1 MCQQPQDLDH
11 TIKRRLA
18 DLYRFPGFQTLAS
31 VSAHASRPHAL
42 VVHMRRLK
50 KQGSAPA
57 ATQQHGTGMTTNKYR
72 SGRLPARGLKSGLN
86 TRNGA

>member
-50 KQGSAPA
+50 KNRDLLLLQRNNTAPA
-57 ATQQHGTGMTTNKYR
+57 
-72 SGRLPARGLKSGLN
+72 
-86 TRNGA
+86 